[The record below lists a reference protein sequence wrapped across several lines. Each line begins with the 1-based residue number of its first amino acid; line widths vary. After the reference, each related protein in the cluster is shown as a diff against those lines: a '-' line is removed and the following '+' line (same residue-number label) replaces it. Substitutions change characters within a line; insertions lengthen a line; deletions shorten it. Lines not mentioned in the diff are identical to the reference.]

1 MEQYDRIYEIII
13 GDTNRPNDA
22 VLIDNL
28 DTYNG
33 MQVTFNVTKNSDT
46 KRAGGNTATVEI
58 YNLSDATLKRIQQ
71 SETLGFQIKVG
82 YRDIGLKLLAFGQV
96 VQISTKKQGVDWVT
110 TITAGEGYE
119 ELNETKLKKSLPPGV
134 TAEQVIE
141 ECRKSMNLDKGVYAG
156 NNKDAVQMSGYPL
169 TGSAKEMLNEICEAN
184 RIEYRVD
191 RGALYI
197 EDEGGVNDKNYKN
210 TAFVLNLST
219 GLIDSPFW
227 MKEDGRKQK
236 DDKTRRQQ
244 VSFRALLNPEIIPGG
259 VVRID
264 SRLIQGWFKVT
275 SARYSGSYRGGDWTV
290 DCYASEIKPEDEP
303 KKE

>member
-13 GDTNRPNDA
+13 GDTNRPDDA

-96 VQISTKKQGVDWVT
+96 AQISTKKQGVDWVT

-134 TAEQVIE
+134 TVEQVIE
-141 ECRKSMNLDKGVYAG
+141 ECRKS
-156 NNKDAVQMSGYPL
+156 
-169 TGSAKEMLNEICEAN
+169 
-184 RIEYRVD
+184 
-191 RGALYI
+191 
-197 EDEGGVNDKNYKN
+197 
-210 TAFVLNLST
+210 
-219 GLIDSPFW
+219 
-227 MKEDGRKQK
+227 
-236 DDKTRRQQ
+236 
-244 VSFRALLNPEIIPGG
+244 
-259 VVRID
+259 
-264 SRLIQGWFKVT
+264 
-275 SARYSGSYRGGDWTV
+275 TV
-290 DCYASEIKPEDEP
+290 PD
-303 KKE
+303 